1 MIKQPSAPATKTWLP
16 SKLEHIRVMGPDRQ
30 GSGGVSPVSG
40 TFMAMIELGRFGF
53 DVPAKSSLPERGIAN
68 CPKTVS
74 EETGIKN
81 LLSK

>member
-53 DVPAKSSLPERGIAN
+53 DVPAKRSLPDRGIAN
-68 CPKTVS
+68 CPKTIS
-74 EETGIKN
+74 EETVYKKFN
-81 LLSK
+81 Y